1 MKTLRD
7 LAEELFVLM
16 TIGDDRAPRQRTSP
30 RRSAIDPTG
39 LTEVRRSGT
48 AIVNGLEHTR

>member
-39 LTEVRRSGT
+39 LTELRLSGT